1 MWLFKV
7 HEYDHG
13 GQILRWTFLFAAP
26 IIFEEYD
33 QTDFSFMQLFVGVL
47 VLILS
52 TSLADALTFITR
64 KDVSNDSD
72 WEIYGRLISFA
83 AVITYNIMVATQIW
97 TGYIVSKL
105 VMTIFSQQNSLL
117 VFSVFAVSLIFL
129 LAVVKSTTCP
139 VQDLR

>member
-33 QTDFSFMQLFVGVL
+33 QTDFSFMQLFIGVL

-64 KDVSNDSD
+64 KDVLNDSD
-72 WEIYGRLISFA
+72 CEIYGRLISFA